1 MHCKQSAGSQLGHQ
15 NACKLAIT
23 GLRQKTG
30 KLVQACA
37 SSWLQVSEVMKDFE
51 EPHKD
56 RRQELVFIGQDLDR
70 RAITDALDSC
80 LCSDRDL
87 RQVM

>member
-1 MHCKQSAGSQLGHQ
+1 MRTGCLGFEAKSARL
-15 NACKLAIT
+15 CL
-23 GLRQKTG
+23 
-30 KLVQACA
+30 
-37 SSWLQVSEVMKDFE
+37 WLQVSEVMKDFE

-70 RAITDALDSC
+70 GAITEALDKC
-80 LCSDRDL
+80 LSSDRDL